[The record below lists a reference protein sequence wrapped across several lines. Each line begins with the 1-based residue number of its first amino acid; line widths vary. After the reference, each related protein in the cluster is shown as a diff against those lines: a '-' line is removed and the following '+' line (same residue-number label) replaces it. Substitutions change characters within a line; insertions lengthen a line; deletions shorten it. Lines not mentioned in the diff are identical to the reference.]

1 MQRWFTLFA
10 VLIACGVVSNCG
22 GSYKSPVSGGGGT
35 AATITDPISSVGA
48 GSTYTFSAST
58 PSTNG
63 YTPGIMWSLT
73 GSGTL
78 STPMNTGFTSSVV
91 YTAPASVP
99 SPNSVTIMATPSDT
113 MLTAAS
119 NTFSI
124 GTAGAPT
131 SPYIAMLAGHYA
143 FEISGPDAN
152 GEPSTIVGSIAA
164 DGSGKI
170 TAGSLDLNTGS
181 AATARSSSLKGTYTL
196 NSTLNGTIT
205 LSANASAVA
214 AQPLQ
219 FTVALAPDGKS
230 GTLTAGDAASFEMK
244 GTLQQ
249 QDATAFSV
257 EKIAGQFAFKLES
270 NPTERVATVGRF
282 AIAANA
288 NISGLADSSESG
300 AGPMLTSAAVVGR
313 ITSAPDATGRGT
325 LSLANGGE
333 TSQLVYYI
341 VSSKALMMME
351 TTSGT
356 PGGNRQVGLAEL
368 QVLPFA
374 PSTVNASSDFHA
386 TGFDQ
391 VAAAPGPVTVTGKL
405 SIANFSHATIDWDST
420 GAGMPF
426 SQTALRSE
434 LVTFDPNTGRGTI
447 AIANGNANN
456 FADFVV
462 FYLTDSGSGFLLD
475 STAGRFNRA
484 IAGDLK
490 PATGV
495 TSSDSQ

>member
-1 MQRWFTLFA
+1 MQRWLSLFA
-10 VLIACGVVSNCG
+10 VLIVFGVTSNCG

-63 YTPGIMWSLT
+63 YTPGIMWSIT
-73 GSGTL
+73 GAGNL
-78 STPMNTGFTSSVV
+78 STPMNNGFTSSVV

-113 MLTAAS
+113 MLTAAT

-124 GTAGAPT
+124 GVAGAPT
-131 SPYIAMLAGHYA
+131 SPYIAMLAGRYA
-143 FEISGPDAN
+143 FEVSGFDAN
-152 GEPSTIVGSIAA
+152 GEPSTIIGSIAA

-181 AATARSSSLKGTYTL
+181 AATARSSSLNGTYTL

-205 LSANASAVA
+205 LSANISPA
-214 AQPLQ
+214 AQPLL
-219 FTVALAPDGKS
+219 FTVALTPGGKS
-230 GTLTAGDAASFEMK
+230 GTLTAGDAAGFEMK

-249 QDATAFSV
+249 QDTSAFSLD
-257 EKIAGQFAFKLES
+257 KISGEFAFKLES
-270 NPTERVATVGRF
+270 NPAERVATVGRF

-288 NISGLADSSESG
+288 NIAGLADSSKSG
-300 AGPMLTSAAVVGR
+300 AGPLLTSAPVVGR
-313 ITSAPDATGRGT
+313 VTSAPDASGRGT
-325 LSLANGGE
+325 LSLVTGSENP
-333 TSQLVYYI
+333 QLVYYI

-356 PGGNRQVGLAEL
+356 PGANRQVGLAQL

-374 PSTVNASSDFHA
+374 PSTVNASSDFRA
-386 TGFDQ
+386 AGFDQ
-391 VAAAPGPVTVTGKL
+391 IAAAPGPVAVTGKL
-405 SIANFSHATIDWDST
+405 SIANLSHATIDWDAT

-434 LVTFDPNTGRGTI
+434 LVAFDPATGRGTI
-447 AIANGNANN
+447 AIANGNSNN
-456 FADFVV
+456 FADSVV
-462 FYLTDSGSGFLLD
+462 FYLADSGRGFLLD
-475 STAGRFNRA
+475 TTPGRFNRA

-495 TSSDSQ
+495 ASSESQ